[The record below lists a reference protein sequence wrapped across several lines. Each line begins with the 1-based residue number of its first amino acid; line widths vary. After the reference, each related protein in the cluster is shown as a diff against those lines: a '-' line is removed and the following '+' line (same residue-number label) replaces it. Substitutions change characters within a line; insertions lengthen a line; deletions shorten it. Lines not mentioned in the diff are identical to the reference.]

1 MNVWRWLGFFLFLA
15 AVTCFVG
22 TRLPAH
28 AGEKGKDKDKDKQGE
43 KKSDP
48 PKGGAEEL
56 KFTAFGEKM
65 GAFFQ
70 EVDTSTTQTLN
81 VMGQDV
87 KQVQKQTFYIKWT
100 PIKPDS
106 DKEFKVEQQI
116 VGVKMDI
123 DIGGNKIT
131 FDSSVPEDK
140 QPKNPMTDFFKALMK
155 QKLTYT
161 IGSDMSIKKIDGRE
175 EFISKLADTNPA
187 IKTLLDTIMSK
198 EALQKMAEPTW
209 WAVPKKSVSKGDTW
223 NETSEL
229 ELGPIGKYDT
239 KFNFTYEGKNGG
251 KLDKIKIDA
260 NLTYTKPAKD
270 KTGLPFVI
278 KEATLT
284 GKSTSGEALFD
295 REKGRIESSKIAM
308 KLEGKLTIEV
318 GAMATEISLN
328 QDQTSSVKTA
338 DKLEDLQKK

>member
-1 MNVWRWLGFFLFLA
+1 MNVWRWFGFFLFVA

-28 AGEKGKDKDKDKQGE
+28 AGDKGKDKDKDKEE
-43 KKSDP
+43 KKVQP
-48 PKGGAEEL
+48 EKGGGAEEL

-65 GAFFQ
+65 PPFYQ
-70 EVDTSTTQTLN
+70 EVDTNTTQTLN

-123 DIGGNKIT
+123 DIGGNKIN
-131 FDSSVPEDK
+131 FDSSVPPDK
-140 QPKNPMTDFFKALMK
+140 QPKNPMTDFFNALMK
-155 QKLTYT
+155 QKLTFT
-161 IGSDMSIKKIDGRE
+161 LGSDMSIKKIDGRE
-175 EFISKLADTNPA
+175 EFISKLAETNPA

-209 WAVPKKSVSKGDTW
+209 WAVPSPGHDLKTAWERPSK
-223 NETSEL
+223 L
-229 ELGPIGKYDT
+229 ELGPIGTYET
-239 KFNFTYEGKNGG
+239 KFKFTYDGKSG

-260 NLTYTKPAKD
+260 TLNYTKPDKD
-270 KTGLPFVI
+270 KTGLPFTI
-278 KEATLT
+278 KEANLS

-295 REKGRIESSKIAM
+295 REKGRIEKSNLDM

-318 GAMATEISLN
+318 GAMSTEISLN
-328 QDQTSSVKTA
+328 QTQSSTVKTA
-338 DKLEDLQKK
+338 DKLEELQKK